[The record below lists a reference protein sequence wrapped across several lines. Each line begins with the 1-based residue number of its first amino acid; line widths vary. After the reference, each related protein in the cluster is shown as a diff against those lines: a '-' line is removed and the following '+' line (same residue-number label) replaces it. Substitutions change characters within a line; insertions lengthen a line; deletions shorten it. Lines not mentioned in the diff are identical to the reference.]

1 MEVKS
6 QEWKSE
12 AEVLVLDMLERCQET
27 GIESYDTLALVL
39 TPKSLV
45 SYVTLGNAQLF
56 ELF

>member
-1 MEVKS
+1 
-6 QEWKSE
+6 
-12 AEVLVLDMLERCQET
+12 MLERCQET